1 LRALYAIEYVRDP
14 RLVGPMRQLLR
25 DPDAGVRSAAARAL
39 GYLADRR
46 ATLDAQQSKRS
57 GSATE

>member
-39 GYLADRR
+39 GYLAAL